1 MLQPIRSEG
10 FARGSGI
17 AHGFFGRQGGVSEG
31 IYAALNCGLGSKDAR
46 DLVGENRRRVADHL
60 GAAPNRL
67 LTAYQHHSADA
78 IVVTEPWTFETM
90 PKADALV
97 TATRGIAVGAL
108 AADCAPV
115 LFADAEAGIVAAAHA
130 GWKGALGGVLES
142 AVATMEKIGARRER
156 IVAALGP
163 CIGPEAYEVGPE
175 FEANFIAQSPEY
187 RRFFRQTSSAS
198 GRPYFDLP
206 AFVLARLGAMGLGE
220 VESCTRCTYSY
231 PDDFFSYRR
240 TTHRGEP
247 DYGRQI
253 SAIVLL

>member
-1 MLQPIRSEG
+1 MLQPIQSDALACHGR
-10 FARGSGI
+10 I

-31 IYAALNCGLGSKDAR
+31 IYAALNCGPGSRDAR
-46 DLVGENRRRVADHL
+46 DVVGENRRRVAGHL
-60 GAAPNRL
+60 GVAPDHL
-67 LTAYQHHSADA
+67 LTAHQHHSADA
-78 IVVTEPWTFETM
+78 MVVTKPWTFETM

-97 TATRGIAVGAL
+97 TATPGIAVGAL

-115 LFADAEAGIVAAAHA
+115 LFADPEAGVVAAAHA

-142 AVATMEKIGARRER
+142 AVATMEKLGARRSR
-156 IVAALGP
+156 IAAVLGP

-175 FEANFIAQSPEY
+175 FEANFVAQSVDNV
-187 RRFFRQTSSAS
+187 RFFKRSSAEA
-198 GRPYFDLP
+198 RPYFDLP
-206 AFVLARLGAMGLGE
+206 AFVMARLGALGLGA
-220 VESCTRCTYSY
+220 VESRSRCTYMH
-231 PDDFFSYRR
+231 PEEFFSYRR

>member
-1 MLQPIRSEG
+1 MLEPIQSEALTRNG
-10 FARGSGI
+10 GI
-17 AHGFFGRQGGVSEG
+17 AHGFFGRRGGVSGG

-46 DLVGENRRRVADHL
+46 DVVGENRRRVAKHL
-60 GAAPNRL
+60 GAAPDRL
-67 LTAYQHHSADA
+67 LTAHQHHSADA

-175 FEANFIAQSPEY
+175 FEANFIAQSPE
-187 RRFFRQTSSAS
+187 
-198 GRPYFDLP
+198 
-206 AFVLARLGAMGLGE
+206 
-220 VESCTRCTYSY
+220 
-231 PDDFFSYRR
+231 
-240 TTHRGEP
+240 
-247 DYGRQI
+247 
-253 SAIVLL
+253 

>member
-1 MLQPIRSEG
+1 MLQPIQSEAL
-10 FARGSGI
+10 ARHRRI
-17 AHGFFGRQGGVSEG
+17 AHGFFGRQGGVSKG
-31 IYAALNCGLGSKDAR
+31 IYVALNCGLGSKDAR
-46 DLVGENRRRVADHL
+46 DVVGENRRRVAEHL
-60 GAAPNRL
+60 GAKPDHL
-67 LTAYQHHSADA
+67 LTAHQHHSAEA
-78 IVVTEPWTFETM
+78 VVVTDPWTFEDM

-115 LFADAEAGIVAAAHA
+115 LFADEEAGVVAAAHA

-142 AVATMEKIGARRER
+142 AVATMEKLGARRSR

-175 FEANFIAQSPEY
+175 FEANFVSQAPENQ
-187 RRFFRQTSSAS
+187 RFFTRRSADA
-198 GRPYFDLP
+198 RPYFDLP
-206 AFVLARLGAMGLGE
+206 AFVLARLEALDLGN
-220 VESCTRCTYSY
+220 VENCSRCTYSY
-231 PDDFFSYRR
+231 PEDFFSYRR
-240 TTHRGEP
+240 TTHRREP

>member
-1 MLQPIRSEG
+1 MLQPVRSEAL
-10 FARGSGI
+10 ARHSGI
-17 AHGFFGRQGGVSEG
+17 AHGFFGRQGGISEG

-46 DLVGENRRRVADHL
+46 NAIGENRRRVADHL
-60 GAAPNRL
+60 GAKPDHL
-67 LTAYQHHSADA
+67 LTAHQHHSADA

-97 TATRGIAVGAL
+97 TATRGIALGAL

-130 GWKGALGGVLES
+130 GWKGALNGVLES
-142 AVATMEKIGARRER
+142 AVATMMEIGARRER

-163 CIGPEAYEVGPE
+163 CIGPDAYEVGPE
-175 FEANFIAQSPEY
+175 FEANFIAQSPDNQ
-187 RRFFRQTSSAS
+187 RFFRRTSAEAV
-198 GRPYFDLP
+198 RPYFDLP
-206 AFVLARLGAMGLGE
+206 AFVLARLGAMKLGK
-220 VESCTRCTYSY
+220 VESCTRCTYLY
-231 PDDFFSYRR
+231 PDDYFSYRK
-240 TTHRGEP
+240 TTHRREP